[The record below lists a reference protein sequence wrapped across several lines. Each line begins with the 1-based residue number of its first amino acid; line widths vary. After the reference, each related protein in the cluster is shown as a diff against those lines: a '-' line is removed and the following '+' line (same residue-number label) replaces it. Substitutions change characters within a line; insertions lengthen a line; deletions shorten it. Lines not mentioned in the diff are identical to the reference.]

1 MTWGRRLRRGCWEL
15 RLLLR
20 PVDPNLE
27 KDKEIKRQLDQYT
40 VQYCTIYSEFT
51 VQLSMQAS
59 QYMHFI
65 LRTWQKKAWSC
76 SVEWYRQIQL
86 KWANSKSQTS
96 SALLRMCQVTSSK
109 PKSFCTITDL
119 LTVTETPFRP
129 SAALLW
135 TCYSGVTVCQLMTQ
149 TVTQCCHHVV
159 KPESTAFNFIISFHT
174 LHTKQI
180 PNKEPQDS
188 QTTEQFGLCLCSM
201 SFVLCPSP
209 HLQPVTADDRPSL
222 SLVLLDVSSC

>member
-96 SALLRMCQVTSSK
+96 SALLRICQVTSSK

-129 SAALLW
+129 GAALLW
-135 TCYSGVTVCQLMTQ
+135 TSYSGVTVCQLMTQ
-149 TVTQCCHHVV
+149 TVTVLPPCGQTR
-159 KPESTAFNFIISFHT
+159 KYSFQLYHFYSHT
-174 LHTKQI
+174 SHKTNTKQR
-180 PNKEPQDS
+180 
-188 QTTEQFGLCLCSM
+188 TTRLTNYRAVWIVSLQHVFCPVSL
-201 SFVLCPSP
+201 PSP
-209 HLQPVTADDRPSL
+209 PTSHSRWLPTL
-222 SLVLLDVSSC
+222 SLVPLAFSSC

>member
-96 SALLRMCQVTSSK
+96 SALLRICQVTSSK

-119 LTVTETPFRP
+119 LTVTETPFSCSALNILFRCHCVP
-129 SAALLW
+129 ANDTNSDSVATLWSNQKVQLSTLSFLFTHFTQNKYQTKNHKTHKLQSSLDCVSAACLLSCVPPL
-135 TCYSGVTVCQLMTQ
+135 TSNQSQQMTAPPWAWF
-149 TVTQCCHHVV
+149 C
-159 KPESTAFNFIISFHT
+159 
-174 LHTKQI
+174 
-180 PNKEPQDS
+180 
-188 QTTEQFGLCLCSM
+188 
-201 SFVLCPSP
+201 
-209 HLQPVTADDRPSL
+209 
-222 SLVLLDVSSC
+222 